1 MDDEPSG
8 RTRRPLAL
16 MRQENPVLAA
26 TAPLRLKRS
35 SDIEISSSSVLVFGG
50 F

>member
-16 MRQENPVLAA
+16 MRQENPALAA
-26 TAPLRLKRS
+26 TAPLRLNRS
-35 SDIEISSSSVLVFGG
+35 SNIEISSGSVLVLGDF
-50 F
+50 